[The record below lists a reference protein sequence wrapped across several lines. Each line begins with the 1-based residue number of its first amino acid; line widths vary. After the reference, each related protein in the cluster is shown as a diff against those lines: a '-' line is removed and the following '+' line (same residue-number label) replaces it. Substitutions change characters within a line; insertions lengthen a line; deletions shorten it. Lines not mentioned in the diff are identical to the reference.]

1 MTQTVRLIILS
12 LLALALVVFAFNV
25 PIDGQ
30 DGAGLSRFIGRFH
43 VLVLHF
49 PVTLLLLAPALAL
62 LARLEKFKSLRPT
75 VPLIW
80 WLGSGAVFIT
90 VTMGLLLAANE
101 GYAIDEVRSHM
112 LGGISV
118 ALLAFLCT
126 ALATSSL
133 NTRLKKIAYA
143 GASTSLTLVIF
154 IAAHAGGNLVHGETY
169 LTRFAPEPVR
179 SWLEPPTEVLALNQV
194 DDSHYLEKIR
204 PILQQNCFDCHG
216 PDNQKAGVQLD
227 ILDPDFVNGHDAPH
241 WHAALDMINSGEM
254 PPKKKAPLSTEDRR
268 LLVDWMTQGIE
279 IAKQNKKDDYNTRLR
294 RLSKSQYKY
303 SLQDLLNVNVEFDKD
318 LPDDP
323 LSELGFSNNG
333 ELLQSSV
340 LHLQTFEKIA
350 REALDKAIAPAAKP
364 DVHHYRVSFGKNIG
378 AGQKHTKSVGY
389 LDVTIPV
396 DDFKVEMFDRNGNG
410 TPLEGEQAAKI
421 LKYFSVSLRGSS
433 RNDFVVEEDGIVLF
447 SAKPHVE
454 AAIAGR
460 PGAWNAPSP
469 NLSVQIKDQYP
480 MQGDFAVRVKA
491 QPVLHMSKAK
501 PTALAWSGT
510 PQVQLDSQGEPLKGP
525 DKTTVVEAA
534 KANKKVGFKFSDK
547 QKSVLIPD
555 GKAKNEAAFFVHS
568 HKQRAQFYQLDLVH
582 SAGQSGKN
590 YPIEVKVG
598 SLKKIKTQLNTQA
611 VRQNGRQVTSL
622 GILYLHQGRQTVTL
636 TANKNFPG
644 LSHLVLTPL
653 TQEQVIANN
662 LQPDVLTKP
671 ISQQRKPALI
681 PYMGTR
687 TDDGVDYK
695 HFAPA
700 TVLNPSQPESE
711 IYTFIGRMENMPIP
725 MHGTVGDRIT
735 SSSLK
740 VGVWNQDLVKSS
752 NQAGSAIK
760 VEYIEFEAPYYP
772 QWPMPSH
779 RQIFANKKAGE
790 SEPDYA
796 KRVIHQFAERAFR
809 RPLKAQETDRF
820 YQLWQL
826 YSEQFLRFEDSIKE
840 ALVAILCS
848 PRFLYLAEPETQI
861 AKQTPPAWLQKLQ
874 QILGI
879 NFAHAEQNKPLVDDY
894 SLASRLSY
902 FLWNS
907 SPDEGLLARAKDG
920 NLVANLSQ
928 EVDRMLD
935 QGDKTSRFVNQFV
948 YEWLRLDRQQ
958 MQNVDVQTYPDYTR
972 FVKADM
978 QQQTQAFFAYL
989 LTENKSILNI
999 IDSDFLMLN
1008 QNLAE
1013 FYGISGVQ
1021 GNAFRPVPKG
1031 QDSVRGGLIT
1041 QGAFLTGHGDG
1052 IHSHPVKR
1060 AVWLKSKIMGDEPP
1074 PPPPNVPEIDPDTP
1088 GFAELTLKQQLEL
1101 HRDKDSCRDCHA
1113 KIDPYG
1119 VVFEGF
1125 DGVGRTRTEFKGKAI
1140 DTFSVMPDGTELTG
1154 VTDLKNYL
1162 TQNQEQVVK
1171 SLIKHLYSYALG
1183 KDVSFHDSDELE
1195 AIYQK
1200 VKDDN
1205 YQMQSL
1211 IKAIVQSP
1219 SFIQV

>member
-1 MTQTVRLIILS
+1 MSQTVRLIVLS
-12 LLALALVVFAFNV
+12 LFALIVVFIAFSV
-25 PIDGQ
+25 PINGQ
-30 DGAGLSRFIGRFH
+30 DGDGLSRFFGRFH

-62 LARLEKFKSLRPT
+62 LARFKKFNTLRDV

-80 WLGSGAVFIT
+80 WLGSAAVLIT
-90 VTMGLLLAANE
+90 VCMGLFLAANE
-101 GYAIDEVRSHM
+101 GYAIDEVRTHM

-118 ALLAFLCT
+118 ALLAFFCT
-126 ALATSSL
+126 ALANSSL
-133 NTRLKKIAYA
+133 NAKWQKLAYTGGSA
-143 GASTSLTLVIF
+143 SLTLVIF
-154 IAAHAGGNLVHGETY
+154 VAAHAGGNLVHGETY
-169 LTRFAPEPVR
+169 LTRFAPEPIR
-179 SWLEPPTEVLALNQV
+179 AWLEPPAESLALNQV
-194 DDSHYLEKIR
+194 DDSHYLEKVR
-204 PILQQNCFDCHG
+204 PILEQNCFACHG
-216 PDNQKAGVQLD
+216 ADTQKAGVQLD
-227 ILDPDFVNGHDAPH
+227 ILDPDFINGHDAPR

-254 PPKKKAPLSTEDRR
+254 PPKKKAPLSAEDRR
-268 LLVDWMTQGIE
+268 LLVDWMTQGID
-279 IAKQNKKDDYNTRLR
+279 IAKQNKKGKSETSLR
-294 RLSKSQYKY
+294 RLSKNQYKY

-340 LHLQTFEKIA
+340 LHLQTFEKTA
-350 REALDKAIAPAAKP
+350 REALNKAIAPAEKP
-364 DVHHYRVSFGKNIG
+364 AIHHYRVSFGKNIG
-378 AGQKHTKSVGY
+378 VGQKHTKSAGY

-396 DDFKVEMFDRNGNG
+396 DDFKVEMFDRDGNG
-410 TPLEGEQAAKI
+410 TPLQGEQAAEI

-433 RNDFVVEEDGIVLF
+433 RNDFVVEDDGLVLF
-447 SAKPHVE
+447 SAKPHLE

-480 MQGDFAVRVKA
+480 MQGDFALRVKA
-491 QPVLHMSKAK
+491 QPVLDMSKAK
-501 PTALAWSGT
+501 PTVIAWSGT
-510 PQVQLDSQGEPLKGP
+510 PQVQLNSQGEPLKGP
-525 DKTTVVEAA
+525 DKTTVVKAV
-534 KANKKVGFKFSDK
+534 KANKKVGLKFSDEK
-547 QKSVLIPD
+547 KSALIPD
-555 GKAKNEAAFFVHS
+555 GKAQNEATFFVHS

-582 SAGQSGKN
+582 NAGQSGKN

-598 SLKKIKTQLNTQA
+598 SLKKIKAQLNTQA

-622 GILYLHQGRQTVTL
+622 GMLYLHQGRQTVTF
-636 TANKNFPG
+636 TANKDFPG

-662 LQPDVLTKP
+662 LRPDVLTKP

-700 TVLNPSQPESE
+700 TVLNPSQTESE

-740 VGVWNQDLVKSS
+740 VGVWNQDLVK
-752 NQAGSAIK
+752 NAQQAGSAIK

-779 RQIFANKKAGE
+779 QQIFSQKKAGE
-790 SEPDYA
+790 SQAEYA

-809 RPLKAQETDRF
+809 RPLEDEETERF

-826 YSEQFLRFEDSIKE
+826 NKNQFPRFEDSIKD

-848 PRFLYLAEPETQI
+848 PRFLYMAEPAEQI
-861 AKQTPPAWLQKLQ
+861 AKHTPPAWLQKLQ
-874 QILGI
+874 SILGI
-879 NFAHAEQNKPLVDDY
+879 NLAHASTDRPLVDDY

-907 SPDEGLLARAKDG
+907 SPDEPLLKKAKNGD
-920 NLVANLSQ
+920 LATQLDQ
-928 EVDRMLD
+928 EVERMLQD
-935 QGDKTSRFVNQFV
+935 EQKVSRFINQFA

-978 QQQTQAFFAYL
+978 KKQTEAFLHYL
-989 LTENKSILNI
+989 LSQNKSILNI

-1013 FYGISGVQ
+1013 FYGIDGVT
-1021 GNAFRPVPKG
+1021 GNQFRPVPKAAN
-1031 QDSVRGGLIT
+1031 SVRGGLIT
-1041 QGAFLTGHGDG
+1041 QGAFLTGHADG

-1060 AVWLKSKIMGDEPP
+1060 AVWLKSKILGDEPP
-1074 PPPPNVPEIDPDTP
+1074 PPPPNVPEIDPETP

-1140 DTFSVMPDGTELTG
+1140 DSFSIMPNGTELNG
-1154 VTDLKNYL
+1154 VSDLKNHL
-1162 TQNQEQVVK
+1162 KQNQEQVVK

-1183 KDVSFHDSDELE
+1183 KDVSFHDSEELD
-1195 AIYQK
+1195 AIYQS
-1200 VKDDN
+1200 VKDQN

-1211 IKAIVQSP
+1211 IKAIINSP
-1219 SFIQV
+1219 SFTRA